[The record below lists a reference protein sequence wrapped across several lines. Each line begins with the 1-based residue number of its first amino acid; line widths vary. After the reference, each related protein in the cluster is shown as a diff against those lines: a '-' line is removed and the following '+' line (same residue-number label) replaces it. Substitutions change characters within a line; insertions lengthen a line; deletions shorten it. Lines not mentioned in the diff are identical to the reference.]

1 MAQSIAPLRKVRN
14 GGFMLSGYRL
24 MWLVVMFDLPVIERA
39 ERKAASAFR
48 NDLLD
53 MGFEMSQFS
62 VYVRFCSGPAQV
74 DKYCGEIATILP
86 NGGKVTIL
94 QFTDKQYERTISYQ
108 GTRKQVP
115 KKAPDQYDLF

>member
-1 MAQSIAPLRKVRN
+1 
-14 GGFMLSGYRL
+14 MLSGYRL

-39 ERKAASAFR
+39 ERKAATAFR

-74 DKYCGEIATILP
+74 ENYCNRIEKFLP
-86 NGGKVTIL
+86 EGGKVSIL
-94 QFTDKQYERTISYQ
+94 QFTDKQYERIISYQ
-108 GTRKQVP
+108 GTSKQAAQKP
-115 KKAPDQYDLF
+115 PDQYDLF